1 LYIIQVKMFF
11 PRQLHATE
19 ERTMAE
25 KISKANE
32 YRKVPSLSNFVIRSK
47 FLSCKV
53 IVGIKRFI
61 NMTDKRNILT
71 TKHFRHYI
79 LKMKTIENP
88 NRIKKGKMIKY

>member
-1 LYIIQVKMFF
+1 MFF

-32 YRKVPSLSNFVIRSK
+32 YRKVPSLSIFVIRSK

-79 LKMKTIENP
+79 IEDEN
-88 NRIKKGKMIKY
+88 NREPK

>member
-1 LYIIQVKMFF
+1 
-11 PRQLHATE
+11 
-19 ERTMAE
+19 
-25 KISKANE
+25 
-32 YRKVPSLSNFVIRSK
+32 
-47 FLSCKV
+47 V